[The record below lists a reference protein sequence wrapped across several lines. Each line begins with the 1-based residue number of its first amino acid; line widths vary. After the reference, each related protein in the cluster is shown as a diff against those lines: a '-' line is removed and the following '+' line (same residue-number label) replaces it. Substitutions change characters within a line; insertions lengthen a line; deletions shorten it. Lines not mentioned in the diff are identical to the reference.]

1 MLFQIDL
8 FVLVACPENSI
19 FDSKEYLAPVITPFE
34 LDVALNE
41 DRDWTGQFI
50 ANFAEIL
57 PKGKHHVPFRH
68 EDRADISLISGKIRT
83 TNLDSEES
91 KSSLSALA
99 TQETS
104 LSVLHRSGGGE
115 FLLERSWRGLEQKL
129 GETEVKDAVEGK
141 SGIASGY
148 EGEGQ

>member
-1 MLFQIDL
+1 M
-8 FVLVACPENSI
+8 LVACPENSI

-50 ANFAEIL
+50 ANFSQIL

-68 EDRADISLISGKIRT
+68 EDRTDISLISGKVRT
-83 TNLDSEES
+83 TNLEDSD
-91 KSSLSALA
+91 KIGSALA

-141 SGIASGY
+141 TGIASGY